1 MMELPKYLRLDG
13 SSEPTNDLTISDNQI
28 KYLANPTSP
37 KDAATKKYVDDVI
50 TNPVGAAPAVVSA
63 DLDVN
68 NFKITNLK
76 NLTDGQ
82 DATN

>member
-1 MMELPKYLRLDG
+1 M
-13 SSEPTNDLTISDNQI
+13 SDNRI
-28 KYLANPTSP
+28 KNLANPTRP
-37 KDAATKKYVDDVI
+37 KDVAAKKYVDVLI
-50 TNPVGAAPAVVSA
+50 TNPVSTALAVVNA